1 MEIYITGR
9 NSSVTD
15 SMKKYIQEKLNK
27 IEKYTHKNMSVYVIL
42 DAEKYR
48 FIAEVNIN
56 TNLVKIHCRE
66 ESDNMFT
73 AIDKIVDKLERQ
85 MRKTKEKIQDH
96 KNVRRFVPV
105 ETDLDKQEDDD
116 YRDDFD
122 EDSISVSLIDVDPKT
137 LSISQAVQRSN
148 ELHYQIYLYKN
159 SETGKINTLYK
170 LSETSYE
177 MFENK
182 DEFKEGVKKL
192 VFTKSS
198 LEVTHPDNGDVFVK
212 VSSKED
218 FYVDSMTIKNA
229 ALKLKS
235 VGSQYIM
242 FLDENT
248 GKLGLMFF
256 MTDGNLGLME
266 PEI

>member
-15 SMKKYIQEKLNK
+15 SMKRHIQDKLNK

-48 FIAEVNIN
+48 FIVEVNIN

-66 ESDNMFT
+66 ESENMFT

-96 KNVRRFVPV
+96 KSVRRFVPV
-105 ETDLDKQEDDD
+105 EPELSKQDDD
-116 YRDDFD
+116 DDRDDFD
-122 EDSISVSLIDVDPKT
+122 EDSISVSLIDVAPER
-137 LSISQAVQRSN
+137 LSVSEAVDRSN
-148 ELHYQIYLYKN
+148 ELHYQIYLYRN
-159 SETGKINTLYK
+159 SDTDKINTLYK

-182 DEFKEGVKKL
+182 EEIKKGIEKL
-192 VFTKSS
+192 IFTKCS
-198 LEVTHPDNGDVFVK
+198 LAVSHSDNGDVAVK

-218 FYVDSMTIKNA
+218 FYVDSMTIKKA
-229 ALKLKS
+229 ASKLKS
-235 VGSQYIM
+235 VGSQYMM
-242 FLDENT
+242 FLDGNT
-248 GKLGLMFF
+248 GKLGIMFF